1 MRPDHAMGERRPVT
15 VLFVDVVGST
25 SLAEEMDPEDWAAT
39 MERAMA
45 AMSGAVER
53 YGGHVATH
61 TGDGFMALFGL
72 PVAHEDDPARAVSA
86 AIEMVAAVDALAGEL
101 LPDGVDFKIR
111 VGINTGEVVARETS
125 AGAGSDP
132 RLYGDTLNVAARL
145 QVQAPPGGILITGET
160 YDLVSGTVQSRHVG
174 PVAVKGKAV
183 PVEAYEVL
191 GRTGTLRSARGIAG
205 LVSPM
210 VGRDAELAVLVEA
223 LGPVRSGI
231 GRGARVVGEP
241 GIGKSRLLAEL
252 RGVAQ
257 ADGFGLVEARTVSY
271 GRDLPL
277 HLAIDLVRAL
287 AGLPDPLESIGADD
301 ASRRLSARIDELE
314 SPDLAELAPYL
325 HHLLSLPLDEAGRE
339 RLAHVEPQTLRPR
352 YTEAIGAL
360 VAAAARAAPLVMVC
374 DDVHWADDASVEVL
388 QPLLWSLSS
397 QPVLWVFAS
406 RDERDVPGRR
416 LLNAA
421 DEAYGERLV
430 DLRLRPLDAA
440 DGERLVA
447 NLLTIESLPDET
459 RATILRRAE
468 GNPLFVE
475 EIIRMLIDR
484 DAIEYRDGRWVAT
497 DRVVGIEIPRTLH
510 GLLLAR
516 IDRLPDEARRVLR
529 VAAVIGRTFPVSVLE
544 RVSRGSA

>member
-1 MRPDHAMGERRPVT
+1 MQFEHALGERRPVT

-25 SLAEEMDPEDWAAT
+25 SLAEVMDPEDWATT

-53 YGGHVATH
+53 YGGNVASH

-72 PVAHEDDPARAVSA
+72 PAAHEDDPARAVSA
-86 AIEMVAAVDALAGEL
+86 AIEMVRAVDALAGEL

-125 AGAGSDP
+125 AGAGSEP
-132 RLYGDTLNVAARL
+132 RLYGDTLNVAARI
-145 QVQAPPGGILITGET
+145 QAEAPPGGIMITGET
-160 YDLVSGTVQSRHVG
+160 YDLVSGTVESRHVG
-174 PVAVKGKAV
+174 PVTVKGKAT

-191 GRTGTLRSARGIAG
+191 GRSGTLRSVRGIAG

-210 VGRDAELAVLVEA
+210 VGRDAELARLVEA

-231 GRGARVVGEP
+231 GRGARVMGEP

-252 RGVAQ
+252 RGVAE
-257 ADGFGLVEARTVSY
+257 AEGFGWVEARTVSY

-277 HLAIDLVRAL
+277 HLAIDLVRAFC
-287 AGLPDPLESIGADD
+287 GLPDPLESIPVEEAVVH
-301 ASRRLSARIDELE
+301 LSARLDELD
-314 SPDLAELAPYL
+314 SPDLAEVAPYL
-325 HHLLSLPLDEAGRE
+325 RHLLSLPLDDAGRE

-352 YTEAIGAL
+352 YMEAVGTL
-360 VAAAARAAPLVMVC
+360 VAAAARVSPLVMVC

-397 QPVLWVFAS
+397 EPVLWVLAS

-430 DLRLRPLDAA
+430 DLRLRPLDPE

-497 DRVVGIEIPRTLH
+497 DRVVDIEIPRTLH

-516 IDRLPDEARRVLR
+516 IDRLPEEAQRVLR

-544 RVSRGSA
+544 RVRGGSA